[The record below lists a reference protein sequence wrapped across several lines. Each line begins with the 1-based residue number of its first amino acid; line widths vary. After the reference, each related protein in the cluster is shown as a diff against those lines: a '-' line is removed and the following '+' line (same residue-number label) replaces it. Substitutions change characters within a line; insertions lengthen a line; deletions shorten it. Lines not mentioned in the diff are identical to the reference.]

1 MAIAQSQPPVFWKQ
15 VLGLAAVQAAI
26 SLMWVMYGL
35 YLPEL
40 LSQFGMSPQT
50 ALALLIV
57 ENGLAIALEPLMG
70 GLSDQVQY
78 WVGTRFPVIVVGVA
92 IASGLFL
99 LIPTLAILGSP
110 GAAMRVVVVVVL
122 VAWAIAMTIFHSPVL
137 SLLRRYSTV
146 SHLPIAMSLLTLAS
160 GLIGTAKGLVTEM
173 ILSFGPAVTFAVGSF
188 TLLGATAALRA
199 VDPAS
204 PPASSSQ
211 PTESQTL
218 PVSRLGLIAIIGFA
232 VGWGNRLILDN
243 LVKAFQIHYPDDVG
257 GLMLAIALG
266 LAILALPAGMV
277 ATHFS
282 NRRVL
287 CAGLLLSSG
296 FAAIVTLST
305 SLILMG
311 ATIALMLCLSLVLNS
326 TIPFALSLVPSNK
339 AGLST
344 GMYTGGLAASVSF
357 FAFLYRQPEQ
367 ITPGFGALMVAI
379 AFLAAACCIFIGRP
393 ETIPQ
398 SVKP

>member
-1 MAIAQSQPPVFWKQ
+1 MAIAQSQPPVLWKQ

-40 LSQFGMSPQT
+40 LSQFGVSPQA
-50 ALALLIV
+50 ALALLII

-70 GLSDQVQY
+70 GLSDQVQH
-78 WVGTRFPVIVVGVA
+78 WVGTRFPVIIVGVA

-110 GAAMRVVVVVVL
+110 GAAMRVVVIVVL

-160 GLIGTAKGLVTEM
+160 GLIGTAKGLVTEI
-173 ILSFGPAVTFAVGSF
+173 ILSFGPAITFAIGSF
-188 TLLGATAALRA
+188 ALLGATAALRA
-199 VDPAS
+199 VDPVF
-204 PPASSSQ
+204 PPTSS
-211 PTESQTL
+211 TL
-218 PVSRLGLIAIIGFA
+218 PAEPQALSFLRLGLIAVIGFA

-243 LVKAFQIHYPDDVG
+243 FVKVFQIHYPDDVG

-266 LAILALPAGMV
+266 LAILAVPSGMV
-277 ATHFS
+277 ATHFD

-287 CAGLLLSSG
+287 CAGLLLSSV
-296 FAAIVTLST
+296 FAATVALSA

-326 TIPFALSLVPSNK
+326 TIPFALSLVPSDT
-339 AGLST
+339 AGLAV
-344 GMYTGGLAASVSF
+344 GLYTSGVAASVSF
-357 FAFLYRQPEQ
+357 FASLYRQPEQ
-367 ITPGFGALMVAI
+367 ITPGFGAVIVAI
-379 AFLAAACCIFIGRP
+379 AFLIAACCVFTSKP
-393 ETIPQ
+393 QTVYQ